1 MIKTKTKIKLFI
13 LCFAF
18 LGLVFAGFN
27 MISGVSAASSNCLDN
42 NRNSKVT
49 RCNYPAEWGSYKDYD
64 TVKISS
70 GQMSLVANIP
80 LREGYY
86 AQGAAY
92 AGKYIIYTEIK
103 LHDNSDDS
111 SNKIYV
117 RNLAT
122 GEAVSMSAKGLG
134 HLHSIYYDFNN
145 NRFYVRGKR
154 DTTAKDACIQIKEKS
169 SGLALKE
176 LELGSCNMVKP
187 VASYRDGLVYQ
198 GEGLIYGDG
207 PFSGYTAVA
216 YWDAGT
222 YKDKNGNEYY
232 GFSTQ
237 KYHYVRDSNAVVIH
251 DTAGNIVK
259 TIYIPR
265 NVLTG
270 ELEGV
275 SSDKD
280 GNLYLN
286 FGVGNN
292 TNSVRAMIYKISAE
306 TFAPK
311 TAEEKEQE
319 KAAENPV
326 EEKSEPEPEPE
337 EAPEEAVDEPVVV
350 DENGGLENSTN
361 NTVVETKPVQWIQP
375 VQETKPVQEANPAQE
390 TRPTQETEQEG
401 PKQQETKTT
410 ETKPIQRVQPT
421 QTTQENTVNNINNNA
436 SISQD
441 FCGDLNVPEEVKRAA
456 GCIIDNNT
464 PDISTVVTNIIK
476 GFIGVVGMVC
486 LIMIVYGGAKYMT
499 SAGSPDK
506 IKSAKNTILYAVI
519 GMVIAVLSFAIVNFV
534 IGIIK

>member
-1 MIKTKTKIKLFI
+1 MIKTKTKIKLSI

-27 MISGVSAASSNCLDN
+27 MIPGVNAASSNCLDN

-49 RCNYPAEWGSYKDYD
+49 KCNYPAEWGSYKDYD

-176 LELGSCNMVKP
+176 LELGSCNMAKP
-187 VASYRDGLVYQ
+187 VADYRDGLVYQ

-222 YKDKNGNEYY
+222 YKGKNGNEYY
-232 GFSTQ
+232 GFSSQ
-237 KYHYVRDSNAVVIH
+237 KYHYVRDSNAVIIH
-251 DTAGNIVK
+251 DKAGNIVK

-265 NVLTG
+265 SVLTG

-292 TNSVRAMIYKISAE
+292 TNSVRVMIYKISAE

-311 TAEEKEQE
+311 KAEEKEQE

-326 EEKSEPEPEPE
+326 EGKPEPELESE

-361 NTVVETKPVQWIQP
+361 NTVVETKPIQWVQP
-375 VQETKPVQEANPAQE
+375 TRETNQAQQSHQSQQQ
-390 TRPTQETEQEG
+390 TQQD
-401 PKQQETKTT
+401 QQD
-410 ETKPIQRVQPT
+410 QQNQQGQQNQQNQQSQPT

-464 PDISTVVTNIIK
+464 PDISMVVTNIIK

-499 SAGSPDK
+499 SAGNPDK

-519 GMVIAVLSFAIVNFV
+519 GVVIAVLSFAIVNFV